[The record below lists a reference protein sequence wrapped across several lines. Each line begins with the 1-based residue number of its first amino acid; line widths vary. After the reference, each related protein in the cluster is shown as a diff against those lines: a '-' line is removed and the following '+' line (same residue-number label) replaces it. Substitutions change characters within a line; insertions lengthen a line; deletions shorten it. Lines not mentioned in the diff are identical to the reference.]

1 MAYRYEEQVSVH
13 PIVKVAYAAMLVA
26 YVGFGLGGRDHT
38 GILLIFLPVVVILIA
53 IPLLFGRLVFE
64 VHEEAIR
71 IRFGYVGW
79 PGRIVPLEDVERN
92 EVVTYRPI
100 RQFGGW
106 GIRGGKFRGE
116 FTGVYSLRGN
126 RGLLLY
132 FNKDTR
138 FFMFRA
144 RRLILGSQEPDKLQ
158 QAIGR

>member
-1 MAYRYEEQVSVH
+1 MTYRYQEQISVH
-13 PIVKVAYAAMLVA
+13 PIVKVAYLAMLLVFVLTLTDA
-26 YVGFGLGGRDHT
+26 DERRAH
-38 GILLIFLPVVVILIA
+38 VVVFLIGTMLIA

-64 VHEEAIR
+64 LHQEAIH
-71 IRFGYVGW
+71 IRFGYLGW
-79 PGRIVPLEDVERN
+79 PGRIVPLETVERT

-126 RGLLLY
+126 RGLLFY
-132 FNKDTR
+132 FNEDTR
-138 FFMFRA
+138 FLMFRA
-144 RRLILGSQEPDKLQ
+144 RRLILGSREPDKLQ